1 MRLAFDKKKKNAVGH
16 IYRPIND
23 FCDNFLIECLN
34 KIALLDNDCILMGNS
49 NIDLLKSNANNG
61 TSKFLEVVTS
71 YFFVPY
77 IQQPTRLVGSSATL
91 IDNIFMNSVEFV
103 TVSGN
108 LLCQLADHLLQFL
121 VLKDFRVSYRP
132 KHEQIFKRNYRFFNN
147 NEFKNEINQIEWKT
161 LFDSHDMNLCF
172 EKFLHI
178 LTCVFDD
185 HVPNKKLSKKGKSLI
200 DKPWIDNHLRHL
212 KRVRDGGFIKYCR
225 AKKATEKL
233 QIHPEYK
240 VLRNEV
246 KMKTKQAK
254 KNITRIYLKKLKQ
267 IYQKFGKPFALL

>member
-1 MRLAFDKKKKNAVGH
+1 MG
-16 IYRPIND
+16 D
-23 FCDNFLIECLN
+23 F
-34 KIALLDNDCILMGNS
+34 
-49 NIDLLKSNANNG
+49 NIGLLKS
-61 TSKFLEVVTS
+61 SCYLVL
-71 YFFVPY
+71 Y
-77 IQQPTRLVGSSATL
+77 IQQPTRVVGSSATL
-91 IDNIFMNSVEFV
+91 IDNIFVNSVEFV

-185 HVPNKKLSKKGKSLI
+185 HVLIKKLSKKEKSLI
-200 DKPWIDNHLRHL
+200 DKPWINNRLRNL
-212 KRVRDGGFIKYCR
+212 IRVRDAC
-225 AKKATEKL
+225 L
-233 QIHPEYK
+233 
-240 VLRNEV
+240 
-246 KMKTKQAK
+246 
-254 KNITRIYLKKLKQ
+254 
-267 IYQKFGKPFALL
+267 

>member
-1 MRLAFDKKKKNAVGH
+1 M
-16 IYRPIND
+16 
-23 FCDNFLIECLN
+23 
-34 KIALLDNDCILMGNS
+34 
-49 NIDLLKSNANNG
+49 
-61 TSKFLEVVTS
+61 
-71 YFFVPY
+71 FFVLY
-77 IQQPTRLVGSSATL
+77 IQQPTHVVGSSATL
-91 IDNIFMNSVEFV
+91 IDNIFVNSVEFV

-121 VLKDFRVSYRP
+121 VLKDFRVSYMP

-185 HVPNKKLSKKGKSLI
+185 HAPIKKLSKKEKSLF

-212 KRVRDGGFIKYCR
+212 MRVRYACFIKYCR
-225 AKKATEKL
+225 AKKAREKKL
-233 QIHPEYK
+233 KIHAEYK

-254 KNITRIYLKKLKQ
+254 KNITRIYLKKIKQ
-267 IYQKFGKPFALL
+267 IYQKLGKPFTVLSK